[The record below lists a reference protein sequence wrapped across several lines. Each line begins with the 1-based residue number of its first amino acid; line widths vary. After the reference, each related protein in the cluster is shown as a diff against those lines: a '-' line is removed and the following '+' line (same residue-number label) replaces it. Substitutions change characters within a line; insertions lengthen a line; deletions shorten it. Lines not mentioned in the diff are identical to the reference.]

1 MVCVIGGLQKS
12 GKFTCSGDTF
22 GGCWLL
28 FNFDDSYNTKVWSV
42 DHIIIFI
49 YTNGVSDIILCL
61 LVYCCF
67 YLHSNASSG
76 TLLHIL
82 CTYAI
87 FVYFV
92 LTNFVTKLPT

>member
-12 GKFTCSGDTF
+12 GKFMCSGDTF

-49 YTNGVSDIILCL
+49 YINGVCYMGVFQNVPNSRA
-61 LVYCCF
+61 VV
-67 YLHSNASSG
+67 
-76 TLLHIL
+76 TLLEAVGY
-82 CTYAI
+82 C
-87 FVYFV
+87 
-92 LTNFVTKLPT
+92 